1 MVKLFGHAL
10 KLKLTLL
17 CIYIIPGKKVGILAT
32 GCRRFVAKSDA
43 TRQQKRRKMAKND
56 AKRHKMT

>member
-32 GCRRFVAKSDA
+32 GCRRFVAKNDA
-43 TRQQKRRKMAKND
+43 TRQKRRKMAKKD
-56 AKRHKMT
+56 AKRHEMT